1 MKQKKEK
8 GMKKT
13 SLLIVCLALMS
24 VVTTSCKK
32 DEIANASKFA
42 FRAYL
47 ETNGTKTHFGP
58 VTVDG
63 NQMVHYP
70 LVWDHNDAIMV
81 SNGTIHLPYRLT
93 MTESTGE
100 TGIFD
105 CQCEG
110 CGEDGY
116 ANCIPHGPYHAVYPA
131 SIWEDGTFNAD
142 GRPIV
147 TIPDTQIYNGSNIYQ
162 YPMYA
167 VNDGARRD
175 DCDLHFSN
183 LCSAIE
189 LTLTEQGCKVTSIS
203 ITTDKVMTGD
213 FDIVPSTTEEDRY
226 QIVASETYSDSSNG
240 SNTITLDCGTGV
252 DISTATNFYIYLPTG
267 EYSEFTITIT
277 TTNNNGETE
286 VIEKKVGTPDMYFNR
301 NHIKWFETSL
311 PIGGL
316 CGLFSIHG
324 DTATDDRGRFQ
335 WVGNGPNSKPV
346 IERNTRQV
354 FISSGN
360 LQFNANLGTHA
371 VNGGGTADGTYRFA
385 ANHFEYK
392 PTADDANAGWVA
404 LFKFGTSGYGDPS
417 TLTSLSRLETLTG
430 SYANY
435 DWGVYNAISNGGDAP
450 NVWRTLTYDEWDY
463 LFNTRK
469 ASSQRTSQGNIV
481 DDVRYTR
488 VRVGDYLGVML
499 FPDEFEWPD
508 ENIRRPYTYNDLSGN
523 NNHWDEAQVY
533 TYEEWAILEA
543 ACCAFLPLDPDDP
556 SQCAYYWSS
565 TTYGGDNA
573 CYLFLNNGNIR
584 AIQMPRNT
592 TNPYS
597 HPHASNFGVRL
608 VRDYVPGQE

>member
-24 VVTTSCKK
+24 VVMTSCKK

-93 MTESTGE
+93 MRESTGE

-203 ITTDKVMTGD
+203 ITTDKVITGD

-226 QIVASETYSDSSNG
+226 QIVASETYSGSSNG

-277 TTNNNGETE
+277 TTNDGGETE
-286 VIEKKVGTPDMYFNR
+286 VIEKKVGTGNMKFNR

-311 PIGGL
+311 PYGGL
-316 CGLFSIHG
+316 CGLYSVDG
-324 DTATDDRGRFQ
+324 DTLGHTGTGSSTVWQ
-335 WVGNGPNSKPV
+335 V
-346 IERNTRQV
+346 RNERQV
-354 FISSGN
+354 FLSSGN
-360 LQFNANLGTHA
+360 LQFNASLGTHA
-371 VNGGGTADGTYRFA
+371 VNGGGTANGTWRFA
-385 ANHFEYK
+385 ANHFEYT
-392 PTADDANAGWVA
+392 PTESGWVS
-404 LFKFGTSGYGDPS
+404 LFYWGTSGYQGGQPAVLPS
-417 TLTSLSRLETLTG
+417 GLPNSEYATLTG

-435 DWGVYNAISNGGDAP
+435 DWGVYNAIVNGGNVP
-450 NVWRTLTYDEWDY
+450 NMWRTLTYEEWDY
-463 LFNTRK
+463 LFNTRN
-469 ASSQRTSQGNIV
+469 ASTLTTSAGRSV
-481 DDVRYTR
+481 DNVRYTR
-488 VRVGDYLGVML
+488 VKVGDYLGIMV

-508 ENIRRPYTYNDLSGN
+508 ETIEHPRVYNDASGN
-523 NNHWDEAQVY
+523 NNHWSEAQVY

-543 ACCAFLPLDPDDP
+543 ACCAFLPVEP
-556 SQCAYYWSS
+556 ANNNRNMAKYWASTSS
-565 TTYGGDNA
+565 GSNKAMYI
-573 CYLFLNNGNIR
+573 YLNNGNIR
-584 AIQMPRNT
+584 SVSNPADP
-592 TNPYS
+592 TNYYS
-597 HPHASNFGVRL
+597 QSYNNSFCVRL